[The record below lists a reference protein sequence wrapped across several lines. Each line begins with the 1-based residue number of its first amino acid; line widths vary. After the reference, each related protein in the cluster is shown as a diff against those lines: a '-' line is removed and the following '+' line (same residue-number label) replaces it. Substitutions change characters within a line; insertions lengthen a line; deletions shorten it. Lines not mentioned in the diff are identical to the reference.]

1 MTNILDEIFNDA
13 SVVCNEILDET
24 QRDYY
29 LFYGIFVIS
38 SRDVFIDEL
47 KKPIWFEYYKNSWN
61 TYEVWKSL
69 ENDILRFNL
78 ERFLTAYPLIHIVD
92 RPIKFDIK
100 SFLNENHIL
109 FNIKSDDE
117 LLAWKFSFN
126 ISKMSFS
133 SIAVF
138 YNLFANMF
146 PYYYSTLILNETN
159 RYTEVKVMPF
169 KNMPLSYPKLIR
181 KRIHTKNSDKMQIL
195 RDYDNSLITLNL
207 FFK

>member
-1 MTNILDEIFNDA
+1 MTHILDEIFNDA
-13 SVVCNEILDET
+13 SVVCNETLNET
-24 QRDYY
+24 QSDY
-29 LFYGIFVIS
+29 YGIFVIS
-38 SRDVFIDEL
+38 SGYIFIDEL
-47 KKPIWFEYYKNSWN
+47 KKPIWFEYYKNSRN
-61 TYEVWKSL
+61 TYEDWKSL

-92 RPIKFDIK
+92 RPTKFDIN
-100 SFLNENHIL
+100 SFLNKNHVL
-109 FNIKSDDE
+109 FNIKSDDD

-133 SIAVF
+133 SIAGF

-146 PYYYSTLILNETN
+146 PYYSTLILNETN
-159 RYTEVKVMPF
+159 RYTEVKFMPF
-169 KNMPLSYPKLIR
+169 KNMPLSYPKLVR

-195 RDYDNSLITLNL
+195 RDYDNSLLTLKL

>member
-13 SVVCNEILDET
+13 SVVCNEILNET
-24 QRDYY
+24 KSDY
-29 LFYGIFVIS
+29 YGIFVIS
-38 SRDVFIDEL
+38 SSYVFVDEL
-47 KKPIWFEYYKNSWN
+47 KKPIWFEYYKNSRN
-61 TYEVWKSL
+61 TYEDWKSL

-78 ERFLTAYPLIHIVD
+78 ERLLTAYPLIHIVD
-92 RPIKFDIK
+92 RPIKFDIN
-100 SFLNENHIL
+100 SFLNEKRVL

-133 SIAVF
+133 SIAGF
-138 YNLFANMF
+138 YNFFANMF
-146 PYYYSTLILNETN
+146 PYYSTLILNETN

-169 KNMPLSYPKLIR
+169 KNMPLSYPKLIQ
-181 KRIHTKNSDKMQIL
+181 KRIHTKNSDKIQIL
-195 RDYDNSLITLNL
+195 RDYDNSLITLKL

>member
-1 MTNILDEIFNDA
+1 MTHILDEIFNDA
-13 SVVCNEILDET
+13 SVVCNETLKET
-24 QRDYY
+24 QSDY
-29 LFYGIFVIS
+29 YGIFVIS
-38 SRDVFIDEL
+38 SRYVFVDEL
-47 KKPIWFEYYKNSWN
+47 KKPLWFEYYKNSRN
-61 TYEVWKSL
+61 IYEDWKSL
-69 ENDILRFNL
+69 ENDIFRFNL

-92 RPIKFDIK
+92 RPTKFDIN
-100 SFLNENHIL
+100 SFLNEKRL

-133 SIAVF
+133 SIAGF

-146 PYYYSTLILNETN
+146 PHYSTLILNETT
-159 RYTEVKVMPF
+159 RYTEVEVMPF
-169 KNMPLSYPKLIR
+169 KNIPLSYSKLVN

-195 RDYDNSLITLNL
+195 RDYDNSLLTLKL